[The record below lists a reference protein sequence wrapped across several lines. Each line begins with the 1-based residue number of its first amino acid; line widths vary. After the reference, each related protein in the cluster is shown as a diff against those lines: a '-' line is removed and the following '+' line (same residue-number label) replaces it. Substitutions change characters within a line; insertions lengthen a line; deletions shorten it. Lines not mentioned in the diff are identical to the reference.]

1 MLRFRV
7 VRMLVVV
14 LAIFA
19 TATSMCLMA
28 QDDSDDV
35 PLGDV
40 ARNLRRKNNVTKP
53 VVDDD
58 NLPQVMERAETSHSF
73 GSGLTFLMTGQSK
86 GFQVAA
92 PDVTCSLS
100 FTANVKSLLAG
111 QYSQMDLPPAELA
124 RVQAQAAIEGDSL
137 TVPIFN
143 GTDWHLSELAVAFT
157 VVRKSNEIEADPL
170 EQVRGE
176 KKPDNI
182 VIYKM
187 RAAAPPWQP
196 AVFSARLDSNPS
208 PGDEWHW
215 AIVQVRGY
223 PPEVYV
229 AQQQAEAAKSSPALE
244 IPVSLT
250 DPENPLAV
258 TPQPPHP

>member
-1 MLRFRV
+1 MLRFRI

-14 LAIFA
+14 LAILA
-19 TATSMCLMA
+19 MADSVRLMA
-28 QDDSDDV
+28 QDDPDEV

-40 ARNLRRKNNVTKP
+40 ARNLRKKNDSTKP

-58 NLPQVMERAETSHSF
+58 NLSQVMQRAETSHSF
-73 GSGLTFLMTGQSK
+73 GSGLKFLMSGQSK

-100 FTANVKSLLAG
+100 FTANVKTLLAG
-111 QYSQMDLPPAELA
+111 QYSQMDLPPTVLA
-124 RVQAQAAIEGDSL
+124 KVQAQAAIEGDSL

-157 VVRKSNEIEADPL
+157 VVRKSNEIEADPF

-182 VIYKM
+182 VIYKI

-196 AVFSARLDSNPS
+196 AVFSIRLDTS
-208 PGDEWHW
+208 PAAGDDWHW
-215 AIVQVRGY
+215 AIVQARGY
-223 PPEVYV
+223 PPEIYA
-229 AQQQAEAAKSSPALE
+229 AQHQAEAARSSSTVE